1 MNKDAV
7 QNERGPRNSTLRRQ
21 MAMLINKDTMMN
33 DMVSPA
39 LRQELMMQTTISMP
53 YRPHIMPPMVLDLS
67 LHRNQQNLM
76 RHHIQQQQQQQHR
89 HHLHHNQHLHH
100 PYLPAGM
107 LPYPLPPPTPPSPR
121 LSVMQKSL
129 DQISE
134 TTAQLTFAIVNFI
147 KKSSLSLPDKK
158 ILLEESW
165 RELFFINVAE
175 ASLIDHFDVLLA
187 AYANLEKTEK
197 TPTICMEIKLCDDI
211 LRRMK
216 NLKIHEKE
224 YKYMRS
230 IVLFKTG
237 KFATNDAVNTS
248 MSSGGSPCSSNDSK
262 QLQNVQKV
270 RLMYEAAEQDLMR
283 YNNGNAVRCHS
294 LSEGLANV
302 KNVSSYTVQ
311 ELFFRNII
319 GEKSLIT
326 TLLSLLEP
334 QNDDPPAKTSPL

>member
-1 MNKDAV
+1 
-7 QNERGPRNSTLRRQ
+7 
-21 MAMLINKDTMMN
+21 
-33 DMVSPA
+33 
-39 LRQELMMQTTISMP
+39 
-53 YRPHIMPPMVLDLS
+53 
-67 LHRNQQNLM
+67 
-76 RHHIQQQQQQQHR
+76 
-89 HHLHHNQHLHH
+89 
-100 PYLPAGM
+100 
-107 LPYPLPPPTPPSPR
+107 
-121 LSVMQKSL
+121 MQKSL

-147 KKSSLSLPDKK
+147 KKSSLSLPDQK